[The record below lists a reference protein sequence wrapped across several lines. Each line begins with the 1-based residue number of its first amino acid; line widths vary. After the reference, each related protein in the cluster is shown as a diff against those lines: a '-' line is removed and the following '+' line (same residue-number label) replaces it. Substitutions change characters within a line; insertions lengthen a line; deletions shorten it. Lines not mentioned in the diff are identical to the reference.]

1 MDLVQA
7 HLAELLVVVLGLVL
21 VQVRAW
27 VEDLLARFRL
37 EGALGRAVGLV
48 LADERAR
55 SAAEGLRQA
64 AIIAARSYVREA
76 IPATL
81 RRLGVD
87 DARLERMIV
96 AEVAKATGGEL

>member
-21 VQVRAW
+21 VQVRQW
-27 VEDLLARFRL
+27 VEDRLARVRL
-37 EGALGRAVGLV
+37 ESALGRAVGLV

-76 IPATL
+76 IPDTL
-81 RRLGVD
+81 RRLGVN
-87 DARLERMIV
+87 DARLEKMIL
-96 AEVAKATGGEL
+96 AEVALATGGEQ

>member
-1 MDLVQA
+1 MDLVRA

-27 VEDLLARFRL
+27 VEDVLARFRL

-48 LADERAR
+48 LADERGR

-81 RRLGVD
+81 KRLGVD
-87 DARLERMIV
+87 DTRLEKMIL
-96 AEVAKATGGEL
+96 AEVAKATGGDW

>member
-7 HLAELLVVVLGLVL
+7 HLAELLVIALGLVL

-48 LADERAR
+48 LADPRAKE
-55 SAAEGLRQA
+55 AAEGLRQA
-64 AIIAARSYVREA
+64 ALAAARSYVREA
-76 IPATL
+76 IPSTL

-87 DARLERMIV
+87 DARLERMIQ
-96 AEVAKATGGEL
+96 AEVARATGGEW